1 MDCGDGQPIA
11 VPQHVSHES
20 RLIHALY
27 NLLTNRYHLH
37 GTYEVCPMEGIGMF
51 LYSMAGGYFVRAIN
65 NRMVRC
71 NATVNR
77 YFHKV
82 LNVVHAMAA
91 DTIKCVDPNNFAQ
104 HYRLGQEPACLPFC
118 DAVGA
123 VDEMNIPL
131 LVRSSTSTV
140 HGNRHNETSR
150 NVLTVIGWDERVTF
164 VGAGWPGSVH
174 D

>member
-1 MDCGDGQPIA
+1 
-11 VPQHVSHES
+11 
-20 RLIHALY
+20 
-27 NLLTNRYHLH
+27 
-37 GTYEVCPMEGIGMF
+37 MEGIGMF

-65 NRMVRC
+65 NRMVHC
-71 NATVNR
+71 NVTVNR

-91 DTIKCVDPNNFAQ
+91 DIIKCVDPNNFAQ

-123 VDEMNIPL
+123 VDEMHIPL